1 MKHTTPASVVRA
13 LVNLL
18 RDGWLM
24 LGLAM
29 LLFAVLERGYRL
41 FTGNGAA
48 RSGKGDALALHPYA
62 HESWWREF
70 ITTTGFR
77 APNRYDAYRTWTAE
91 PYHSPNLH
99 VDSNGVRV
107 TIPGPEDSLTARK
120 IFMLGGS
127 EMFGVTAR
135 DSFTVASS
143 LAARLHELGFRNVA
157 VTNLAL
163 PGYNTTQ
170 ETVTLMLALAKG
182 NVPDVVVTVDGYNDM
197 LTALY
202 FGEPGHTFAEPQ
214 VEAIVARSR
223 AGFWG
228 DLLGL
233 GRHSRLIKHLAGPA
247 PEKDAG
253 LANPDAVCPRT
264 AAYYRSMT
272 QIMEAMG
279 KRYGFRTLFFQQPL
293 DVLSE
298 KRRTRWESSFAR
310 PPKRAQ
316 FFLQCSHAIDSVMAD
331 HRGLSYFPLAH
342 LFDGDTTTVFV
353 DRDSH
358 ITEAAN
364 RVVADQIA
372 EQVAPLLKGVAPAP

>member
-1 MKHTTPASVVRA
+1 MKRSTLGGAFVAV
-13 LVNLL
+13 L
-18 RDGWLM
+18 RDAWLM
-24 LGLAM
+24 LGLTL
-29 LLFAVLERGYRL
+29 LLFLILEGGYRL
-41 FTGNGAA
+41 LEDSHAA
-48 RSGKGDALALHPYA
+48 GSRAKGVDPSLHPYA
-62 HESWWREF
+62 HESWWHEF
-70 ITTTGFR
+70 ITTSGFR
-77 APNRYDAYRTWTAE
+77 APNRYDAYRTWAAE

-135 DSFTVASS
+135 DSFTIASL
-143 LAARLHELGFRNVA
+143 LAVRLRDLGFRNIA

-214 VEAIVARSR
+214 VEAILAQSRS
-223 AGFWG
+223 GFWG

-233 GRHSRLIKHLAGPA
+233 GRHSMLIRHLAGPA

-253 LANPDAVCPRT
+253 LAIRDTVCPRT

-272 QIMEAMG
+272 QIIEAMG
-279 KRYGFRTLFFQQPL
+279 KRYGFHTLFFQQPL
-293 DVLSE
+293 DVLSG
-298 KRRTRWESSFAR
+298 KPRTRWEKSFAR
-310 PPKRAQ
+310 PPNRAQ

-331 HRGLSYFPLAH
+331 HGGLTYFPLGH

-358 ITEAAN
+358 ITEAAH
-364 RVVADQIA
+364 RTVADEIA
-372 EQVAPLLKGVAPAP
+372 ARVAPLLKEEVPRP